1 MINLSLNELKLVAKN
16 RRITDYEN
24 NLIKIL
30 SEPKTKISLSQ
41 KRIKDINEKFNE
53 SRYKF
58 SKSKVNKIRR
68 SLYGI
73 KKPPKISGSK
83 IKEIEKNLLE
93 LEKTLFKTKKYYDYD
108 NTECKG
114 IRYVRN
120 FDPSIDEDYYEP
132 IKTVSY

>member
-73 KKPPKISGSK
+73 KKPQKIFGSK